1 MEFKASL
8 GFFQNKS
15 RGGLEMYFSVGLVP
29 IVQEALDSYQC
40 ECVLGR
46 PPQTTHSGKG
56 NFGVLPSPLF

>member
-15 RGGLEMYFSVGLVP
+15 RGGLEMYFSVDLVP
-29 IVQEALDSYQC
+29 TVQEALDSYQC

-46 PPQTTHSGKG
+46 PLKPHTQVKG
-56 NFGVLPSPLF
+56 NFGGLPSPLF